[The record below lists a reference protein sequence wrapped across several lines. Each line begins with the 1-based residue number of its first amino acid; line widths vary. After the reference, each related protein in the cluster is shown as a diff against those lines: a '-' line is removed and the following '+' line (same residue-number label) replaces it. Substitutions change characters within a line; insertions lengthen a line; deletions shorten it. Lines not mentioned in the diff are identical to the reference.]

1 MWRISGTGD
10 GVFEVPEQVRQAR
23 IEGEYTG
30 HTSNFIIWCGTYV
43 DAGGL
48 LVNELMGTA
57 WEQTAYSGVH
67 SMRRSYNNRGDPCG
81 TVEVRHSEGVDWSIT
96 DVTDAAGS
104 AARSASNGTALLDL
118 VAVRHAVETRTGPT
132 AGAALIRHLDAWVA
146 AETLAADAT
155 RDPDEAL
162 EIRQGIEAVL
172 VEIAKLRNERGGGR

>member
-1 MWRISGTGD
+1 M
-10 GVFEVPEQVRQAR
+10 
-23 IEGEYTG
+23 
-30 HTSNFIIWCGTYV
+30 

-57 WEQTAYSGVH
+57 WDNGIQ
-67 SMRRSYNNRGDPCG
+67 RRALDATKLQQPRRTRAARGSQAFG
-81 TVEVRHSEGVDWSIT
+81 GFDWSIT